1 MKKHLQAFLKTLFTV
16 FLALTVSAG
25 VFAQGDPG
33 TDDDGFFVVIK
44 TPASIARTLQ
54 NDIQNC
60 GWIGSTYGP
69 SVTEE
74 LCGQVVWAFPDSI
87 ACNPL
92 PAGSLSGKIAMVRR
106 GACNFS
112 LKVYRAQQAGAKA
125 VIVTNHYANTADGP
139 CVTYLPGSTTIFGGM
154 SGGDSS
160 AAVVI
165 PSIFIQ
171 RETAE
176 AIDGAIKAGQT
187 VEVCFSLPN
196 VANPYVSRAYA
207 TPKNQ
212 VDSIDVMSHVFFNR
226 TQDTINGV
234 TIKADISGPNG
245 YTNSIETTWDGIPPG
260 YDGLLFFDT
269 YLPPA
274 VPGKYDVVMSN
285 NLYTES
291 RDTLRR
297 SFEITDYT
305 FATDNL
311 TITNAPFNNASFVAG
326 GFIYQTGSLYFTGPN
341 GGTALYATF
350 GIGNIDSLYTGDP
363 FSDEII
369 VLLYDGDSDEDGTI
383 NFQSG
388 GFADIAA
395 DVIGSGSYILTGN
408 ETLNGQ
414 IYVPLT
420 DFIFGNPSIALKP
433 RHPYYLSILYDG
445 TANGSG
451 RCPGFSAS
459 ANESYLVYDGNGL
472 TTPLQMD
479 NLYSGWGGATLVNR
493 LQMDGFTSVTEPKS
507 NRLDISKFSITPNPA
522 NEFVQLNLDLDS
534 VNEKVLVQILTANG
548 QIVRSETLNQFQNGQ
563 IRFDVQTVPS
573 GHYLMWIR
581 TAEGQ
586 TIQKISICH

>member
-1 MKKHLQAFLKTLFTV
+1 MKKYVETCLKTVFTA
-16 FLALTVSAG
+16 FLALSLAAG
-25 VFAQGDPG
+25 AFAQGDPG

-44 TPASIARTLQ
+44 SPASIARTLQ
-54 NDIQNC
+54 NETQNC

-74 LCGQVVWAFPDSI
+74 LCGEVVWAFPDSI
-87 ACNPL
+87 ACSPL
-92 PAGSLSGKIAMVRR
+92 PAGSLTGKIALVRR
-106 GACNFS
+106 GVCNFS
-112 LKVYRAQQAGAKA
+112 LKVYQAQQAGAKA
-125 VIVTNHYANTADGP
+125 VIVANHYANTADGP

-154 SGGDSS
+154 SGGDSA

-176 AIDGAIKAGQT
+176 AIDGALKSGQV

-196 VANPYVSRAYA
+196 VANPYVARAYA
-207 TPKNQ
+207 TPKAQ
-212 VDSIDVMSHVFFNR
+212 VDSIDVMCHVFFNR
-226 TQDTINGV
+226 SLDTINNL

-245 YTNSIETTWDGIPPG
+245 YSNSISTTWDGIPPG

-285 NLYTES
+285 DLYNES

-297 SFEITDYT
+297 SFEITEGT

-326 GFIYQTGSLYFTGPN
+326 GFVYQTGALYFTGPD
-341 GGTALYATF
+341 GGTAYSATF

-363 FSDEII
+363 FADEIA
-369 VLLYDGDSDEDGTI
+369 VLVYDADSDDDGVI

-388 GFADIAA
+388 GFDDIAA
-395 DVIGSGSYILTGN
+395 DIIGSGSYILSGS
-408 ETLNGQ
+408 ETLTGLVN
-414 IYVPLT
+414 VNLS
-420 DFIFGNPSIALKP
+420 DFVFGGAIALKP
-433 RHPYYLSILYDG
+433 RHPYYVSLLYDG
-445 TANGSG
+445 TTNGSG

-459 ANESYLVYDGNGL
+459 SNEAYLVYNGNGL
-472 TTPLQMD
+472 TTPLRMD
-479 NLYSGWGGATLVNR
+479 NLYSGWGGSTLVTR
-493 LQMDGFTSVTEPKS
+493 LQTEPTVSVKDPKA
-507 NRLDISKFSITPNPA
+507 NMLDAAKFSVTPNPA
-522 NEFVQLNLDLDS
+522 NEFVQLNLDLAS
-534 VNEKVLVQILTANG
+534 VNEKVMVQILTAGG
-548 QIVRSETLNQFQNGQ
+548 QIVRGENLSRFQSGQ

-573 GHYLMWIR
+573 GNYLMWVR

-586 TIQKISICH
+586 TIQKIAICH